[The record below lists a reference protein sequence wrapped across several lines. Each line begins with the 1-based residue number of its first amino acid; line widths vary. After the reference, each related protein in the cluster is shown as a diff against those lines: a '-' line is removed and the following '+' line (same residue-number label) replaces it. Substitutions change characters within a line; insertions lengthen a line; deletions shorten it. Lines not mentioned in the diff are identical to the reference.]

1 MRFLRASHH
10 DCHHS
15 DFEEEIRPAGLP
27 RKRYPFLKP
36 RAQHRGQSI
45 QHGAKSG
52 HGGTK
57 GQGRGTRGGP
67 GGARQVGRAPHTF
80 DFQ

>member
-1 MRFLRASHH
+1 MS
-10 DCHHS
+10 DS
-15 DFEEEIRPAGLP
+15 DFKQDIQPAGLP
-27 RKRYPFLKP
+27 RKRYPSRKP
-36 RAQHRGQSI
+36 HA
-45 QHGAKSG
+45 AMG
-52 HGGTK
+52 HGGTR